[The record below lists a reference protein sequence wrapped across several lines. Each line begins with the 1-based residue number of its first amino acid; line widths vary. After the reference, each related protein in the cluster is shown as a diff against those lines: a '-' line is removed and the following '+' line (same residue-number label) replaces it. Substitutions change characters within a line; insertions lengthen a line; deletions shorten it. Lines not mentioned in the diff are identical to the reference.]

1 MSGDHQYQYSTSRR
15 CDYNSVDD
23 KRRIFKESKQ
33 KKIELRSENIS
44 TTGLERL
51 KQLQERDIAYIE
63 NNLERIGDNILSIQ
77 QRMDSLDRMFVKIR

>member
-1 MSGDHQYQYSTSRR
+1 MTGEHQYQYKTSLR
-15 CDYNSVDD
+15 CDYNSLDD
-23 KRRIFKESKQ
+23 KRRTFKESKQ
-33 KKIELRSENIS
+33 KKIDLRSENIS
-44 TTGLERL
+44 TPGLERL